1 MSMLQLEVVTPDK
14 TVVSAQVEMAVCPG
28 VMGEFGVLP
37 HHVSLLSALKI
48 GNLRYTEG
56 GKQHNV
62 FISGGFADVNNK
74 VLTVLAESAE
84 LAEDIDTAAPRPPRS
99 APKSA
104 WPARPMMWTMPE
116 RKPLC
121 SAPSSACM
129 WPSCAS
135 AP

>member
-84 LAEDIDTAAPRPPRS
+84 LAEDIDTARAQAAKGCKASGWCHALSLWQCIWQWHRS
-99 APKSA
+99 PD
-104 WPARPMMWTMPE
+104 
-116 RKPLC
+116 
-121 SAPSSACM
+121 
-129 WPSCAS
+129 
-135 AP
+135 

>member
-84 LAEDIDTAAPRPPRS
+84 LAEDIDTARAQ
-99 APKSA
+99 ADDVDH
-104 WPARPMMWTMPE
+104 ARAEAALQRAVE
-116 RKPLC
+116 RLHV
-121 SAPSSACM
+121 AQLR
-129 WPSCAS
+129 
-135 AP
+135 